1 MRKIIWQHIRR
12 SPYQAILAILTMF
25 ITFFLSG
32 TILTVM
38 FASVFILEYFESKP
52 QITVF
57 LTDKAGD
64 KEAQEIKFKLE
75 ETGKVAN
82 IKYVSKSEA
91 LTIYQKQYKN
101 DPLLL
106 EMVSADILPASLE
119 VTATTPQYLKEL
131 EPVVKEFT
139 AVEEVVYQQDVV
151 EALVSWTNVIR
162 YAGGALAI
170 LFGLNA
176 FLTVMTIIAM
186 KIALKKEEVEILKL
200 LGASE
205 WYIRFPFF
213 VEGGFYGVVGAFF
226 AGVTIVSL
234 VIWFRAAILDFL
246 GIIPAVTALISDP
259 TATLFLMVA
268 GGFVLL
274 LMAVGFLLGSI
285 GSLVALARYL
295 KI

>member
-1 MRKIIWQHIRR
+1 M
-12 SPYQAILAILTMF
+12 
-25 ITFFLSG
+25 
-32 TILTVM
+32 TVM
-38 FASVFILEYFESKP
+38 FTSVFILEYFESKP

-64 KEAQEIKFKLE
+64 KEAQEIKMKLE

-91 LTIYQKQYKN
+91 LEIYQKQYKN

-139 AVEEVVYQQDVV
+139 TVEEVVYQRDVV

-162 YAGGALAI
+162 YAGGTLAI

-205 WYIRFPFF
+205 WYIRLPFF
-213 VEGGFYGVVGAFF
+213 VEGGLYGVVGAFF
-226 AGVTIVSL
+226 AGVTIVSI